1 MELIH
6 AEHTLFYMVN
16 FERFVLDNGLRV
28 IIHQDKTTPIVAVN
42 ILYNVG
48 ARDEHPDQT
57 GFAHLFEHL
66 MFEGSANVAEY
77 DNELQMAGGENN
89 AFTNNDIT
97 NYYLTIPKHNLET
110 ALWLESDRMLE
121 LAFSEEKLRV
131 QKNVVSEEF
140 RQSFLNQPYGDVWM
154 LLRPLIYNVHPYQWS
169 TIGKSIE
176 HVQNATM
183 DQVKDF
189 FYRFY
194 RPNNAVLVLSG
205 DLDPEPTMELVK
217 KWFADI
223 PPGPAHQK
231 DLPEEPEQKSS
242 RKLLVERDVPFDEIY
257 MAFHTGKR
265 LDENFYPTD
274 MITDLL
280 AGGRSSRLRENLVRK
295 RKIFSE
301 SNAWITGSFDKGF
314 LAVSGKLM
322 PGQTMEI
329 AREAI
334 WEELDI
340 LKSHPVDEYELQ
352 KVKNKMEAAN
362 TFAEMGILSKS
373 MNLAYY
379 ELLGD
384 ADLLNRQTEKYLAL
398 TREDVMHYSGK
409 IFQPEKVSELNYLAK
424 K

>member
-1 MELIH
+1 
-6 AEHTLFYMVN
+6 MVN
-16 FERFVLDNGLRV
+16 FERYILDNGLKV

-48 ARDEHPDQT
+48 ARDENPDQT

-77 DNELQMAGGENN
+77 DDELQMAGGENN

-154 LLRPLIYNVHPYQWS
+154 LLRPLIYNVHPYQWP

-183 DQVKDF
+183 DQVKEF

-205 DLDPEPTMELVK
+205 DLEPQSTMKLVK

-223 PPGPAHQK
+223 PPGPDYHRN
-231 DLPEEPEQKSS
+231 LPEEPEQKSP
-242 RKLLVERDVPFDEIY
+242 RKMVVERDVPFDEIY

-265 LDENFYPTD
+265 LDKNFYPTD
-274 MITDLL
+274 MMTDLL
-280 AGGRSSRLRENLVRK
+280 SGGRSSRLRENLVRK

-322 PGQTMEI
+322 PGQTIEV

-334 WEELDI
+334 WEELDN
-340 LKSHPVDEYELQ
+340 LKNHPVDEHELQ
-352 KVKNKMEAAN
+352 KVKNKLEAAN
-362 TFAEMGILSKS
+362 TYAEMGILSKS

-384 ADLLNRQTEKYLAL
+384 ADQLNRQTEKYLAL
-398 TREDVMHYSGK
+398 TSEDVMYYSRE